1 MAHSTVRSTMASTD
15 PNDQKMHD
23 KEITGQLATF
33 MFAGTDTTA

>member
-1 MAHSTVRSTMASTD
+1 MGIVRSTMNLTD
-15 PNDQKMHD
+15 SSDQKMQD